1 MEQLVRLA
9 PFLRKAIK
17 EQIGWVVQ
25 AALHE
30 VDKVMWRL
38 HTMYFGVWLTDHKTH
53 TIGPMDMFSD
63 NAQMDQ
69 LPVRLRK
76 KWEETATRLK
86 REPAPKKSQ
95 QQQQQRQYQ
104 PQYKQQQYQYH
115 QYQQQQQ
122 TQPQQQQYNQ
132 QYGGGGKKGG
142 FRSGK
147 GKKGGQ

>member
-1 MEQLVRLA
+1 MPQAGAGLHVIKLCELLESEEWPQLVLIVEDVAIPTALVNRFGCLINNSNKHTAVESSFLVEQLVRLA

-63 NAQMDQ
+63 NVQMVSD
-69 LPVRLRK
+69 
-76 KWEETATRLK
+76 
-86 REPAPKKSQ
+86 
-95 QQQQQRQYQ
+95 
-104 PQYKQQQYQYH
+104 
-115 QYQQQQQ
+115 
-122 TQPQQQQYNQ
+122 
-132 QYGGGGKKGG
+132 
-142 FRSGK
+142 
-147 GKKGGQ
+147 